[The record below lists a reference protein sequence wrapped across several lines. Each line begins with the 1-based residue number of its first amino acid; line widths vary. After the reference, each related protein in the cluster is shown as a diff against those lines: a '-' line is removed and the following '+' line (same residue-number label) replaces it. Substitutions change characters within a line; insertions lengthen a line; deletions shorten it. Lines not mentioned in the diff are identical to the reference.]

1 MVILSSTS
9 HEYSAAVLEEAVVAG
24 NNLIAIFGSLSYA
37 WLNKKKN
44 HCLIFYSA

>member
-37 WLNKKKN
+37 WLRKKKN
-44 HCLIFYSA
+44 YYLIFYSA